1 MKNLCFVVTV
11 SSGINYGS
19 ISSVPLIKNN
29 EDLKEYFS
37 DDYTVSTNY
46 IKDKDKVDYLV
57 VPDPFVP
64 FENEN
69 DLPIIKVPARLF
81 MTKDFNAIKNCIDE
95 YFGKNPT

>member
-1 MKNLCFVVTV
+1 MKNLCFVLTV

-64 FENEN
+64 FEN

-81 MTKDFNAIKNCIDE
+81 MTKDF
-95 YFGKNPT
+95 